1 MAIFNSYVKLPEGSW
16 VNVNYS
22 YPMTD
27 PNGAARYGV
36 PWIPS
41 IYPHGFYGYGMWTNI
56 AMENGYRNSGFS
68 QL

>member
-41 IYPHGFYGYGMWTNI
+41 IYPHGFYGYGM
-56 AMENGYRNSGFS
+56 
-68 QL
+68 